1 MKYIEFPGFGLKFNI
16 DPIAFKIGSLEIYWY
31 GIIIGI
37 GFLVAMILA
46 LRQCK
51 KYDIPD
57 EDVIDVVMWGAIFAL
72 LGAKIYYVVFN
83 WSIYN
88 NNILEIF
95 TSWQKGLAIYGAIIG
110 ATLGA
115 LICCK
120 IQKKDFLKLMDYLIV
135 FFPLGQ
141 TIGRWANF
149 VNQEAYG
156 NAVVWE
162 QMPWRMKGSAIFEGA
177 VHPTFLYESLWCLL
191 VFIFLLW
198 FRNRTKLKG
207 EVLSAYLVT
216 YAIGRFFIE
225 GIRTDSLMLG
235 SFRISQLLSAL
246 LIIVIGGLFIFRR
259 YELKHSIFK
268 DEEPELETNIVDELA
283 PQDQIKNEAE
293 WKDQIADEAKWKDQV
308 ADETEPESPE
318 EIVDETEARPPEE
331 IADETEAEKLPDEEE
346 TEESSVGE
354 NEKK

>member
-57 EDVIDVVMWGAIFAL
+57 EDVIDVVMWGAIFAM

-88 NNILEIF
+88 NILEIF
-95 TSWQKGLAIYGAIIG
+95 TSWQEGLAIYGGIIG

-120 IQKKDFLKLMDYLIV
+120 IKKKDFLKLMDYLIV

-156 NAVVWE
+156 NAVVWK
-162 QMPWRMKGSAIFEGA
+162 QMPWRMQGSNIIEGA

-293 WKDQIADEAKWKDQV
+293 WKDQV
-308 ADETEPESPE
+308 ADETEPES
-318 EIVDETEARPPEE
+318 PEE